1 MLFKTPQLPR
11 TLPAALRDA
20 ADKSPDVRRSAL
32 RDLTRH
38 HQDHAEDDEVRAQIE
53 TALFEAL
60 EDEAPPVR
68 GEAAEQLGVCR
79 VEAALPALL
88 AAIEDP
94 HVVVRQMAIAALGD
108 IGDTR
113 ALGRLERALADE
125 RPELR
130 YQATMALPRIV
141 PHEAEGYFIKSLDD
155 ADADVRHIALRVAE
169 EIYLP
174 REEPVEPAPPLPEVV
189 KARARELVDDE
200 ACHVR
205 LAAALLLAAA
215 GDRGGE
221 KVLLEVVDTAPE
233 GVEPDDEG
241 AAVEAMGTLGVRA
254 AIPAL
259 RSRAFGVG
267 RLLRERF
274 SFLALVSLARLGDA
288 QAEAKILGDLD
299 AWSREKRNL
308 AVIAAGRGGV
318 QSAVPRLKAL
328 RAKADVDERGVLDDA
343 IALLVEPV

>member
-1 MLFKTPQLPR
+1 MLFAPPQLPR

-32 RDLTRH
+32 RDLSRH
-38 HQDHAEDDEVRAQIE
+38 HQEGDEEIRAQVE

-60 EDEAPPVR
+60 EDESPPVR
-68 GEAAEQLGVCR
+68 GEAAEQLGLCR
-79 VEAALPALL
+79 VSAALPALL
-88 AAIEDP
+88 TAIEDP

-113 ALGRLERALADE
+113 ALGRLERALSDD

-130 YQATMALPRIV
+130 YQATMALPRIA
-141 PHEAEGYFIKSLDD
+141 PADAEPYFLTSLNDG
-155 ADADVRHIALRVAE
+155 DADVRHIALRVAE
-169 EIYLP
+169 ETYLS
-174 REEPVEPAPPLPEVV
+174 RDVPAEDRPPLPPSVQ
-189 KARARELVDDE
+189 ARARELVTDS
-200 ACHVR
+200 ACSVR

-215 GDRGGE
+215 NDRTGE
-221 KVLLEVVDTAPE
+221 KVLLEVVTQAPE
-233 GVEPDDEG
+233 DVEADDEG
-241 AAVEAMGTLGVRA
+241 AAVEAMGTLAVRE

-267 RLLRERF
+267 RFLRERF

-308 AVIAAGRGGV
+308 AIIAAGRGNV
-318 QSAVPRLKAL
+318 RSALPQLKTL
-328 RAKADVDERGVLDDA
+328 RAKATPEDVGVIDDA
-343 IALLVEPV
+343 LALLDPRS

>member
-11 TLPAALRDA
+11 NLTAALRDA
-20 ADKSPDVRRSAL
+20 ADTSPEVRRSAL
-32 RDLTRH
+32 RDLGRH
-38 HQDHAEDDEVRAQIE
+38 HVDHADDDEIRGKIE
-53 TALFEAL
+53 AALFEAL

-68 GEAAEQLGVCR
+68 GDAAEQLGVCR
-79 VEAALPALL
+79 VASALPALL

-141 PHEAEGYFIKSLDD
+141 PHEAEAYFVKSLDD
-155 ADADVRHIALRVAE
+155 TDADVRHIALRVAE
-169 EIYLP
+169 ETYLP
-174 REEPVEPAPPLPEVV
+174 REEPADPAPALPAAV
-189 KARARELVDDE
+189 KARARALVADE

-215 GDRGGE
+215 GDRTGE
-221 KVLLEVVDTAPE
+221 KVLLEVVDKAPE

-308 AVIAAGRGGV
+308 AVIAAGRGRV
-318 QSAVPRLKAL
+318 RSALSRLKAL
-328 RAKADVDERGVLDDA
+328 RAKAEGEERGVLDDA
-343 IALLVEPV
+343 IAALAEPV